1 MDLVQGRSARQ
12 RNDLV
17 LRLGCWMVTLSMVFS
32 LVIQPPKAKA
42 IVAEASLATSV
53 IWAFMQSAGITFN
66 GTGMNSSSWAE
77 GIEPYLREF
86 TEATDSAAKSF
97 WHWLGYDGAA
107 DFIKA
112 LSWSKI
118 THPSTMPFPSVTIPP
133 AVAKKLARFTVWF
146 AQKVGL
152 ASGGESKPVY
162 NGATHLTGV
171 DGYSVTAD
179 KSFSDCYNYNFGSNK
194 LSIVQK
200 TPRISLQYVSLQF
213 YTPTFVAPD
222 TGKYKISFVGGTSEN
237 SLGDNP
243 QYGLGLWK
251 VGVYKTDSADSNSFA
266 YRGVLCDNEAY
277 IGGFYGARPGSCSGS
292 LELNFVKGEKYKFE
306 IKVGAQDAFS
316 SATFFWD
323 FSLAKSDGVSS
334 EGFATQPGALTP
346 TYDDTE
352 EKATI
357 ITIPGLDTEIAG
369 INELLQAILDKLAA
383 NELTT
388 SATIAQQPTPEQ
400 PDEEAPDLDGL
411 GLPALGAALMTRFPF
426 SIPWDVVRGIKLL
439 AAPAEAPYWEVDF
452 LAPIAGRVGGWK
464 GSTKVVIDMG
474 QYEIIGQLCRWTS
487 TIGFCLILAGGT
499 KKLIWTA

>member
-1 MDLVQGRSARQ
+1 MELFRHRSAWQ
-12 RNDLV
+12 RNNIV
-17 LRLGCWMVTLSMVFS
+17 MRLGCFLVSASMLVS
-32 LVIQPPKAKA
+32 LVLQPPKAKA

-77 GIEPYLREF
+77 SIEPYLREF

-97 WHWLGYDGAA
+97 WNWLGYDGAA

-146 AQKVGL
+146 AEKVGL
-152 ASGGESKPVY
+152 VSGGESKPVY
-162 NGATHLTGV
+162 SSSGSTYLNLADGSKFYFFSVDYEQFNSSTGWHDCKSSLGLGTIALDLGTGESSEKRADFTLSSGATFSVWVLGGEKSLLQGCFNAGSVSGSFSSPYTTAWMYKNSFDSIGLFVGPDGRIRPICHNIKTGFW
-171 DGYSVTAD
+171 GYSTNVFMD
-179 KSFSDCYNYNFGSNK
+179 KFT
-194 LSIVQK
+194 LSA
-200 TPRISLQYVSLQF
+200 LNGVSEG
-213 YTPTFVAPD
+213 A
-222 TGKYKISFVGGTSEN
+222 S
-237 SLGDNP
+237 
-243 QYGLGLWK
+243 
-251 VGVYKTDSADSNSFA
+251 SADA
-266 YRGVLCDNEAY
+266 
-277 IGGFYGARPGSCSGS
+277 I
-292 LELNFVKGEKYKFE
+292 
-306 IKVGAQDAFS
+306 
-316 SATFFWD
+316 
-323 FSLAKSDGVSS
+323 
-334 EGFATQPGALTP
+334 QPGALSP

-400 PDEEAPDLDGL
+400 PDEEKPDLNGL
-411 GLPALGAALMTRFPF
+411 GLPALGAALVTRFPF
-426 SIPWDVVRGIKLL
+426 SIPWDVVKGIKLV
-439 AAPAEAPYWEVDF
+439 AAPAEAPRWEVDF

-474 QYEIIGQLCRWTS
+474 VYPIIGQVCRWTS
-487 TIGFCLILAGGT
+487 MIGFCLILASGT

>member
-1 MDLVQGRSARQ
+1 MELFRRRSAWQ
-12 RNDLV
+12 RNNIV
-17 LRLGCWMVTLSMVFS
+17 MRLGCFLVSASMLVS

-42 IVAEASLATSV
+42 IVTEASLATSV

-77 GIEPYLREF
+77 SIEPYLREF

-97 WHWLGYDGAA
+97 WNWLGYDGAA

-146 AQKVGL
+146 AEKVGL
-152 ASGGESKPVY
+152 VSGGESKPVY
-162 NGATHLTGV
+162 SSSGSTYLNLADGSKFYFFSVDYEQFNSSIGWHDCKSSLGLGTIALDLGTGESSEKRADFTLSSGATFSVWVLGGEKSPLQGCFNAGSVSGSFSSSYSTAWMYKNSFDSIGLFVGPDGRIRPICHNIKTGFW
-171 DGYSVTAD
+171 GYSTNVFMD
-179 KSFSDCYNYNFGSNK
+179 KFT
-194 LSIVQK
+194 LSA
-200 TPRISLQYVSLQF
+200 LNGVSEG
-213 YTPTFVAPD
+213 A
-222 TGKYKISFVGGTSEN
+222 S
-237 SLGDNP
+237 
-243 QYGLGLWK
+243 
-251 VGVYKTDSADSNSFA
+251 SADA
-266 YRGVLCDNEAY
+266 
-277 IGGFYGARPGSCSGS
+277 I
-292 LELNFVKGEKYKFE
+292 
-306 IKVGAQDAFS
+306 
-316 SATFFWD
+316 
-323 FSLAKSDGVSS
+323 
-334 EGFATQPGALTP
+334 QPGALSP

-400 PDEEAPDLDGL
+400 PDEEKPDLNGL
-411 GLPALGAALMTRFPF
+411 GLPALGAALVTRFPF
-426 SIPWDVVRGIKLL
+426 SIPWDVVKGIKLV
-439 AAPAEAPYWEVDF
+439 AAPAEAPRWEVDF

-474 QYEIIGQLCRWTS
+474 EYPIIGQVCRWTS
-487 TIGFCLILAGGT
+487 MIGFCLILASGT